1 MKDTEANPVIA
12 KLGRRLRLGVVGG
25 GPGSFIGEIHRSAA
39 RLDDRYE
46 VVASV
51 LSSNPER
58 SRAGG
63 RAIGVAEDRAYGAF
77 EEMIEQEGKRDD
89 GIEVLGV
96 MTPNGEHYAACR
108 AALERGMDV
117 ICDKPLTTKLEDSLD
132 LVRRVREA
140 GLVFCTTY
148 NYTGYPMVR
157 QARAMVAA
165 GELGEIR
172 LVHLEYVQGHLA
184 TLVEQTAAKKKA
196 WRFQAEQVGASLI
209 AGDIG
214 VHSHHLAA
222 YVTGL
227 ELTSLCAD
235 VGAVVPEREADDY
248 AGFLLRYANGARGV
262 MWLSQAAAG
271 AEHGLHIRVH
281 GEKGGLDW
289 QQEHPN
295 HLRFM
300 PLGRPAQMMSRGGP
314 GLRPEADRCT
324 RVSIGH
330 PEGYHE
336 GFANL
341 YTDVSEAIVARRTGT
356 EPDPLAMDFPTVEDG
371 ARGVKF
377 IDATVESSRESSAWV
392 DCSLDV

>member
-1 MKDTEANPVIA
+1 MRNLELNPVIA

-46 VVASV
+46 VVASA

-58 SRAGG
+58 SRSGG
-63 RAIGVAEDRAYGAF
+63 RAIGVAEDRAYGTF
-77 EEMIEQEGKRDD
+77 EEMIERECQRDD
-89 GIEVLGV
+89 SIEVLAV
-96 MTPNGEHYAACR
+96 MPPNGEHYAACC
-108 AALERGMDV
+108 AGLERGMDV

-132 LVRRVREA
+132 LVRRVRDG

-184 TLVEQTAAKKKA
+184 TNVENTEEKKDA
-196 WRFQAEQVGASLI
+196 WRFKSEQVGASLV

-214 VHSHHLAA
+214 VHSHHLGA

-235 VGAVVPEREADDY
+235 VGAVVPGRVADDY
-248 AGFLLRYANGARGV
+248 AGFLLRYENGARGV
-262 MWLSQAAAG
+262 MWLTQAAAG

-289 QQEHPN
+289 HQEHPN

-300 PLGRPAQMMSRGGP
+300 PLGRPAQLMSRGGP
-314 GLRPEADRCT
+314 GLRPEADRCI

-341 YTDVSEAIVARRTGT
+341 YADASEAIAARRTGT
-356 EPDPLAMDFPTVEDG
+356 KPDPLAMDFPTVEDG

-377 IDATVESSRESSAWV
+377 VDATVESSRKGSTWV
-392 DCSLDV
+392 DCNLDV

>member
-1 MKDTEANPVIA
+1 MGNSSVNPVIA
-12 KLGRRLRLGVVGG
+12 QLGRRLRLGVVGG

-46 VVASV
+46 VIASV
-51 LSSNPER
+51 LSSNPDR
-58 SRAGG
+58 SRAAG
-63 RAIGVAEDRAYGAF
+63 RAIGMAEDRAYGAF
-77 EEMIEQEGKRDD
+77 EEMIEQECKRDD
-89 GIEVLGV
+89 GIEVLAV
-96 MTPNGEHYAACR
+96 MTPNDGHYAACC

-132 LVRRVREA
+132 LVRRVRGS

-172 LVHLEYVQGHLA
+172 LVHLEYVQSHLA
-184 TLVEQTAAKKKA
+184 TLVEQTAAKKNA
-196 WRFQAEQVGASLI
+196 WRFDAKKTGGSLVV
-209 AGDIG
+209 GDIG

-235 VGAVVPEREADDY
+235 VGAVVPERVADDY

-262 MWLSQAAAG
+262 MWLTQAAAG

-281 GEKGGLDW
+281 GETGGLDW
-289 QQEHPN
+289 HQEHPN
-295 HLRFM
+295 HMRFM

-314 GLRPEADRCT
+314 GLRREANRCI

-341 YTDVSEAIVARRTGT
+341 YADAAEAIAARKTGT

-377 IDATVESSRESSAWV
+377 IEAAVESSRASSAWV

>member
-1 MKDTEANPVIA
+1 MQNTEINPVIA
-12 KLGRRLRLGVVGG
+12 KLGHRLRLGVVGG
-25 GPGSFIGEIHRSAA
+25 GPSSFIGEIHRSAA

-58 SRAGG
+58 SRAAG
-63 RAIGVAEDRAYGAF
+63 RAIGIAEGRAYGAF
-77 EEMIEQEGKRDD
+77 DEMVEQEGKRDD
-89 GIEVLGV
+89 GIEVLAV
-96 MTPNGEHYAACR
+96 MTPNGEHYGACCT
-108 AALERGMDV
+108 ALERGMDV

-132 LVRRVREA
+132 LVRRVRDS

-184 TLVEQTAAKKKA
+184 TLVEQTAAKKNA
-196 WRFQAEQVGASLI
+196 WRFDAEQAGDSLI
-209 AGDIG
+209 VGDIG
-214 VHSHHLAA
+214 VHSHHLGA
-222 YVTGL
+222 YVSGL
-227 ELTSLCAD
+227 EPASLCAD

-248 AGFLLRYANGARGV
+248 AGFLLRYENGARGV
-262 MWLSQAAAG
+262 MWLTQAAAG
-271 AEHGLHIRVH
+271 AEHGLRIRVH

-289 QQEHPN
+289 CQEHPN
-295 HLRFM
+295 HMRFM

-314 GLRPEADRCT
+314 GLHREADRCI

-341 YTDVSEAIVARRTGT
+341 YSDAAEAIAARRTGT

-377 IDATVESSRESSAWV
+377 MEAAVESGRAGSTWV
-392 DCSLDV
+392 DCGLDV

>member
-1 MKDTEANPVIA
+1 MRNLELNPVIA

-46 VVASV
+46 VVASA

-58 SRAGG
+58 SRSGG
-63 RAIGVAEDRAYGAF
+63 RAIGVAEDRAYGTF
-77 EEMIEQEGKRDD
+77 KEMIERECQRDD
-89 GIEVLGV
+89 SIEVLAV
-96 MTPNGEHYAACR
+96 MTPNGEHYAACC
-108 AALERGMDV
+108 AGLERGMDV

-132 LVRRVREA
+132 LVRRVRDG

-184 TLVEQTAAKKKA
+184 TSVENTEEKKDA
-196 WRFQAEQVGASLI
+196 WRFKAEQAGASLV

-214 VHSHHLAA
+214 VHSHHLGA

-235 VGAVVPEREADDY
+235 VGAVVPERVADDY
-248 AGFLLRYANGARGV
+248 AGFLLRYENGARGV
-262 MWLSQAAAG
+262 MWLTQAAAG

-289 QQEHPN
+289 HQEHPN
-295 HLRFM
+295 HLCFM

-314 GLRPEADRCT
+314 GLRPEADRCI

-341 YTDVSEAIVARRTGT
+341 YTDASEAIAARRTGT

-377 IDATVESSRESSAWV
+377 IDATVESSREGSTWV
-392 DCSLDV
+392 DCNLDV